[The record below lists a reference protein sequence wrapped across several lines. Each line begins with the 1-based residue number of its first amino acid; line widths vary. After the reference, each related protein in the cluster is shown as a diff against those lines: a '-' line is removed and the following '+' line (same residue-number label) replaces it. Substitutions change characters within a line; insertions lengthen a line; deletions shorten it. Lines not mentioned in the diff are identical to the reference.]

1 MTQYISETSDHK
13 CWAPLL
19 KPLGYVNL
27 RVVFPPNFEYYRI
40 QVNEKHLEKKK
51 KNDVYLLVMQHYG
64 FVHLITKSLFSNE
77 ALINTD

>member
-1 MTQYISETSDHK
+1 MTWYLSETSDHK

-19 KPLGYVNL
+19 KPLDYVNL
-27 RVVFPPNFEYYRI
+27 GVVFPPNFEYYRI
-40 QVNEKHLEKKK
+40 QVNEKHFEK

>member
-19 KPLGYVNL
+19 KPLDYVNL

-40 QVNEKHLEKKK
+40 QVNEKHFEKKMMFHFYK
-51 KNDVYLLVMQHYG
+51 GTTVKEESQN
-64 FVHLITKSLFSNE
+64 
-77 ALINTD
+77 